1 MRHWV
6 FRSVPECHRLTWASN
21 PPIFQPFTANQ
32 PQMKNTM
39 RIGDNIDFVNEVESN
54 QAKNPRYV
62 EL

>member
-1 MRHWV
+1 
-6 FRSVPECHRLTWASN
+6 
-21 PPIFQPFTANQ
+21 
-32 PQMKNTM
+32 MKNTM